1 MLSSV
6 NESYPKRA
14 LRMHSVT
21 GMPCVNSIS
30 QGSRIPEE
38 AAISAQILAMNTRA
52 LRRPALLLR
61 QCFLRLF
68 SQPSHP
74 KPVAILNLLPINFIS
89 IKFRLNIDTKNCIDI
104 FDWWPITMNLNEM
117 QNGDRGRVNFTA
129 VWNPNLRIWN
139 QHTFSIS
146 QLNFPAYL
154 ADWELTNRL
163 NQSLKDSDSTGNQL
177 QTLDKRCRNLTALK
191 FRPYVEPSNIDHP
204 RQSVRRDLPAIGGQI
219 DVMYFI
225 IHFLPR
231 YMRNRLSTRGPEYT
245 PHIGLQKIR

>member
-1 MLSSV
+1 
-6 NESYPKRA
+6 
-14 LRMHSVT
+14 
-21 GMPCVNSIS
+21 
-30 QGSRIPEE
+30 
-38 AAISAQILAMNTRA
+38 
-52 LRRPALLLR
+52 
-61 QCFLRLF
+61 
-68 SQPSHP
+68 
-74 KPVAILNLLPINFIS
+74 
-89 IKFRLNIDTKNCIDI
+89 
-104 FDWWPITMNLNEM
+104 MNLNKM
-117 QNGDRGRVNFTA
+117 QNRYRGRIYFA
-129 VWNPNLRIWN
+129 GSRNPNFRIWN
-139 QHTFSIS
+139 QHTANIM
-146 QLNFPAYL
+146 QLNFPTYL
-154 ADWELTNRL
+154 TDWELTNRL